1 MLRLPTKMNFGKPSK
16 GSSASISLDDH
27 EAKVG
32 ELNDQLATVVAERDQ
47 AKKEAAENLTL
58 AETADAKVSELTEKL
73 ANAEKDIERLNG
85 SVQHFKAEVEKLEA
99 AQSDFDE
106 KVDKA
111 AAAKAASTLS
121 AHGAEP
127 LPVGD
132 SKTSKRKITRDE
144 LRALHGQERTKAA
157 YDLKTGTLELVD

>member
-58 AETADAKVSELTEKL
+58 AETADAKVQDLTQKL
-73 ANAEKDIERLNG
+73 ADAEDEKARLAG
-85 SVQHFKAEVEKLEA
+85 AVHDLKGEVEKLEA
-99 AQSDFDE
+99 SQSDFDE
-106 KVDKA
+106 KVQKE
-111 AAAKAASTLS
+111 AAKLTADKLAEHGDTPLDTGGDKPTIERITPEQYARMS
-121 AHGAEP
+121 ATDRAKF
-127 LPVGD
+127 LQ
-132 SKTSKRKITRDE
+132 KRKEGKAE
-144 LRALHGQERTKAA
+144 LI
-157 YDLKTGTLELVD
+157 